1 MAAEQAHP
9 SVSTEQ
15 AAAAYQRAQDLMRA
29 EAERRRAV
37 DEATADAR
45 AAAINAAS

>member
-1 MAAEQAHP
+1 MPAGHPAVDPAE
-9 SVSTEQ
+9 

-45 AAAINAAS
+45 AAAANAAAR